1 MVKPMSGDA
10 VFALTDSERR
20 QVDDLSGVLA
30 ERSPQLIDDP
40 AWVSFGRLLSCQ
52 LPARL
57 SVRLREFRHDPGSE
71 GSLLIRGLPVD
82 EKALPPTPIRPE
94 SVERKATRMAAV
106 IALISLHLGEIIS
119 YRNEKAGALVQNV
132 VPVPGYE
139 RHQSNA
145 GSTPLEMHVENA
157 FHPNRP
163 DFVALLCLRHDPE
176 GQAGLQVASVRQA
189 VATLSNETRKTLG
202 EARFV
207 TESPPSFGALD
218 TAVPPH
224 PVLDGDFDDPDVR
237 VDFNSTHPL
246 DDAARDAWCAL
257 RDALVSVLR
266 TVRLGRGDLAILDN
280 RVALHGRTYF
290 EPRYDGTDRW
300 LHRTFVHL
308 DHRRTRPLRSATGH
322 VLS

>member
-1 MVKPMSGDA
+1 MVNDA
-10 VFALTDSERR
+10 SFSLTDTERR
-20 QVDDLSGVLA
+20 DIDEMSGVLA
-30 ERSPQLIDDP
+30 ETSPQLIDDP
-40 AWVSFGRLLSCQ
+40 SWVSFARTLSCR

-57 SVRLREFRHDPGSE
+57 RARIREFRHDPGMD
-71 GSLLIRGLPVD
+71 GTLLVRGLPMD
-82 EKALPPTPIRPE
+82 AKALPPTPAQPE
-94 SVERKATRMAAV
+94 SVERKTTKMAAV
-106 IALISLHLGEIIS
+106 IALVSLQLGEIIA

-139 RHQSNA
+139 QHQSNA

-189 VATLSNETRKTLG
+189 VAALPNETRKTLS

-218 TAVPPH
+218 ASAPPH
-224 PVLDGDFDDPDVR
+224 AVLTGDFDDPDVR
-237 VDFNSTHPL
+237 VDFNSTHPV
-246 DDAARDAWCAL
+246 DDEARDAWYAL
-257 RDALVSVLR
+257 RDALVSVLQ
-266 TVRLGRGDLAILDN
+266 TLRLEPGDLAILDN

-290 EPRYDGTDRW
+290 QPRYDGTDRW

-308 DHRRTRPLRSATGH
+308 DHRRSRPLRSVTGH
-322 VLS
+322 VLT